1 MSKPLINF
9 YYLALGL
16 LTLSAVVFTI
26 YTSSQTVPY
35 GQAITDLEKQ
45 RQVLVAQEMQ
55 LNQEIGQATTLTS
68 AQQLAQA
75 DGYILTTQLVQLP
88 TQTQVA
94 LR

>member
-1 MSKPLINF
+1 MSKSLTNF
-9 YYLALGL
+9 YYFTLGL

-26 YTSSQTVPY
+26 YTSSQAVPN
-35 GQAITDLEKQ
+35 GQAITDLDKQ

-55 LNQEIGQATTLTS
+55 LKQEIGQATTLSS

-75 DGYILTTQLVQLP
+75 DGYTLTTKLVQLP

>member
-9 YYLALGL
+9 YYFALGL

-26 YTSSQTVPY
+26 YTSSQAVPY
-35 GQAITDLEKQ
+35 GQTITDLDKQ

-55 LNQEIGQATTLTS
+55 LKQEIGQATTLSS

-75 DGYILTTQLVQLP
+75 DGYTLTTKLVQLP